1 MKGRRGRRDGVVLPS
16 KGGNF
21 QKLLH
26 LHRMVKSSKV
36 RSNSNRNKS
45 GIFVIP
51 KPPGTQKNPFRLSSG
66 VSDLTVK
73 TDLAV

>member
-1 MKGRRGRRDGVVLPS
+1 MKGRRGKRDGVVLPS

-26 LHRMVKSSKV
+26 LHRMVKSSKEQ
-36 RSNSNRNKS
+36 KK
-45 GIFVIP
+45 IFYL
-51 KPPGTQKNPFRLSSG
+51 FRLSSG